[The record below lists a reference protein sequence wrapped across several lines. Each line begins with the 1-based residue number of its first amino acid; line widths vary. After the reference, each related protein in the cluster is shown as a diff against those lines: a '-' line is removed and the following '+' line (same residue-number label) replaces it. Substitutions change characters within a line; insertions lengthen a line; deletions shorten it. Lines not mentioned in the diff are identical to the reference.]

1 MTVTDVERI
10 PAQTAPGAVPLL
22 ARPGLH
28 YAPVP
33 GGVYFSGTRGQFVL
47 RGSELLYA
55 VADGC
60 VPLLRAGTTE
70 DALVAEF
77 GTERARPAVRHLL
90 GKLRENGLL
99 LDPAAL
105 TEPEPPTELAARHA
119 GTLARLTAR
128 LDDPYAAF
136 ARLRRARVRLH
147 GPATATAPALRGL
160 RRAGVTDVTATAVP
174 HTPTPL
180 VPVCDPA
187 MYADPAL
194 LSASTGPAADPRP
207 LIPAGDPAVH
217 QPLTPA
223 GDPAVHH
230 SLTPAGAPTVDV
242 PDTRTPAGDPAAHQ
256 PLTPVGDPTAHHSLT
271 PVGDPTAH
279 HSLTPVGDPA
289 VHQPLTPA
297 GAPTVNVPDTR
308 TPAGDPTAHQP
319 RAETPAGDPA
329 ARQPLTPVGAPTV
342 NVPDTRTPAG
352 DPAANRPRAEIPV
365 GDPAVAAPVTAEGVP
380 GVVVEFLD
388 GDRTW
393 TERDGTLHVPVLLG
407 PGPVLVGPVRVA
419 PGVWEV
425 FRDRARAWADAE
437 GVEPATGPIA
447 HSLAGALAA
456 QLLTDTLTGVAEPGE
471 AHVVHGPD
479 LTADR
484 VTVTGAPVSEA
495 VAVRLGDA
503 PAEPLPAPED
513 ALGAAG
519 VLTARW
525 TGLFASVQGEDLPQ
539 MPLALRAAEHRA
551 DRRGTVTAWAAHQ
564 ETAAIAAAL
573 AALRDRGTGAFGVPA
588 AGLTREHWLL
598 DGALRHLA
606 RREGDSHAADT
617 PLHAEG
623 RRILAEVRALL
634 GEAEPVLAVARY
646 AGVGWPLAE
655 VTAAGR
661 SLGAGW
667 GPTAAD
673 ATYAA
678 LCTALAVTQSGGT
691 ADRLSTDALLTADD
705 TTRAALREQLSAI
718 AVHEGHPRRT
728 DPVLGELPFW
738 HGPVTVRAVPT
749 TAEESGDAHH

>member
-1 MTVTDVERI
+1 MTVTDVERT
-10 PAQTAPGAVPLL
+10 PARTATGAEPLV

-105 TEPEPPTELAARHA
+105 TEPEPPAELAARHA
-119 GTLARLTAR
+119 ETLARLTAR

-147 GPATATAPALRGL
+147 GPTTATAPALRGL
-160 RRAGVTDVTATAVP
+160 RRAGVTDVTAMAVLETP
-174 HTPTPL
+174 PTPL

-194 LSASTGPAADPRP
+194 LSGRSGSAGGSRA
-207 LIPAGDPAVH
+207 LIPAGDPAVR
-217 QPLTPA
+217 PSLTPA
-223 GDPAVHH
+223 GDPAVH
-230 SLTPAGAPTVDV
+230 P
-242 PDTRTPAGDPAAHQ
+242 
-256 PLTPVGDPTAHHSLT
+256 PV
-271 PVGDPTAH
+271 
-279 HSLTPVGDPA
+279 TPVGDPA
-289 VHQPLTPA
+289 VDGT
-297 GAPTVNVPDTR
+297 GTR
-308 TPAGDPTAHQP
+308 T
-319 RAETPAGDPA
+319 
-329 ARQPLTPVGAPTV
+329 
-342 NVPDTRTPAG
+342 
-352 DPAANRPRAEIPV
+352 PV
-365 GDPAVAAPVTAEGVP
+365 GDPAVDGHGATTPVGDPTVNGTGTRTPVGDPAVNGHGVTTPVGGPAVTAPVATEGVP

-393 TERDGTLHVPVLLG
+393 TEEDGTLHVPVLLG
-407 PGPVLVGPVRVA
+407 PGPVLVGPVGVA
-419 PGVWEV
+419 PGAWEV

-437 GVEPATGPIA
+437 GVEPAAGPIA

-495 VAVRLGDA
+495 VAVRLADA

-513 ALGAAG
+513 ALDAAG

-525 TGLFASVQGEDLPQ
+525 TGLFASAQGEDLPQ

-551 DRRGTVTAWAAHQ
+551 DRTGTVTAWAAHQ
-564 ETAAIAAAL
+564 ETATIAAAL
-573 AALRDRGTGAFGVPA
+573 AALRDRVTDTSGTPA

-598 DGALRHLA
+598 DGALRRLA
-606 RREGDSHAADT
+606 RTEGDVLDADA

-623 RRILAEVRALL
+623 RRIAAELRALL
-634 GEAEPVLAVARY
+634 GGAEPALAVSRY

-655 VTAAGR
+655 VTVGGR
-661 SLGAGW
+661 PLGAGW
-667 GPTAAD
+667 GPTSAE

-678 LCTALAVTQSGGT
+678 LCTALAIAQTGGT
-691 ADRLSTDALLTADD
+691 AGRLSTDALLTVDD
-705 TTRAALREQLSAI
+705 TTRAALRAQLTAR
-718 AVHEGHPRRT
+718 AVHEGHALRT

-738 HGPVTVRAVPT
+738 HGPVTADAAVPT
-749 TAEESGDAHH
+749 TVEEATDADH

>member
-1 MTVTDVERI
+1 MTVTDVERSAVGSP
-10 PAQTAPGAVPLL
+10 PAAAPLT

-99 LDPAAL
+99 LDPATL
-105 TEPEPPTELAARHA
+105 TEPEPPAELAARHA
-119 GTLARLTAR
+119 DTLARLTAR

-147 GPATATAPALRGL
+147 GPTTATAPALRGL

-174 HTPTPL
+174 QTPAPL

-194 LSASTGPAADPRP
+194 LSGRSGSAGGSRA
-207 LIPAGDPAVH
+207 LIPAGDPAVR
-217 QPLTPA
+217 PPSTPA
-223 GDPAVHH
+223 GDPAVEG
-230 SLTPAGAPTVDV
+230 TG
-242 PDTRTPAGDPAAHQ
+242 TR
-256 PLTPVGDPTAHHSLT
+256 
-271 PVGDPTAH
+271 
-279 HSLTPVGDPA
+279 TPVGDPA
-289 VHQPLTPA
+289 VNGT
-297 GAPTVNVPDTR
+297 GTR
-308 TPAGDPTAHQP
+308 T
-319 RAETPAGDPA
+319 
-329 ARQPLTPVGAPTV
+329 
-342 NVPDTRTPAG
+342 
-352 DPAANRPRAEIPV
+352 PV
-365 GDPAVAAPVTAEGVP
+365 GDPAVNGHGATTPVGDPAVNGTSTRTPVGDPAVNGHGATTPVGDPAVTAPVTTEGVP
-380 GVVVEFLD
+380 RVVVEFLD

-393 TERDGTLHVPVLLG
+393 TEEAGTLHVPVLLG
-407 PGPVLVGPVRVA
+407 PGPVLVGPVGVT

-437 GVEPATGPIA
+437 GVEAATGPIA

-495 VAVRLGDA
+495 VAVRLDDA

-513 ALGAAG
+513 ALEAAG
-519 VLTARW
+519 VLSARW
-525 TGLFASVQGEDLPQ
+525 TGLFASAQGEDLPQ

-551 DRRGTVTAWAAHQ
+551 DRTGTVTAWAAHQ
-564 ETAAIAAAL
+564 ETATIAAAL
-573 AALRDRGTGAFGVPA
+573 AALRDRVTDGSGTPA

-598 DGALRHLA
+598 DGALRRLA
-606 RREGDSHAADT
+606 RTEGDVLDT
-617 PLHAEG
+617 DAPLHAEG
-623 RRILAEVRALL
+623 RRIAAELAALL
-634 GEAEPVLAVARY
+634 GGAEPVLAVARY
-646 AGVGWPLAE
+646 AHVGWPLAE
-655 VTAAGR
+655 VTVDGR
-661 SLGAGW
+661 PLGAGW
-667 GPTAAD
+667 GPTAVE

-678 LCTALAVTQSGGT
+678 LCTALAVAQTGGT
-691 ADRLSTDALLTADD
+691 AGRLSTDALLTADD
-705 TTRAALREQLSAI
+705 VTRAALREQLTARG
-718 AVHEGHPRRT
+718 VHEGRPRRS

-738 HGPVTVRAVPT
+738 HGPVTAHAVPT
-749 TAEESGDAHH
+749 NAEEATDADH

>member
-1 MTVTDVERI
+1 MTVTDVERSAVQSP
-10 PAQTAPGAVPLL
+10 PAAAPLR

-105 TEPEPPTELAARHA
+105 TEPEPPAELAARHA
-119 GTLARLTAR
+119 DTLARLTAR

-136 ARLRRARVRLH
+136 ARLRRTRVRLH

-160 RRAGVTDVTATAVP
+160 RRAGVSDVTATAVP
-174 HTPTPL
+174 ETPAPL

-194 LSASTGPAADPRP
+194 LSGRSGSAGGSRA

-217 QPLTPA
+217 HPLTPA
-223 GDPAVHH
+223 GDPAVDGTGTR
-230 SLTPAGAPTVDV
+230 TPVGDPAVNRPG
-242 PDTRTPAGDPAAHQ
+242 TRTPAGDPAVNGH
-256 PLTPVGDPTAHHSLT
+256 G
-271 PVGDPTAH
+271 
-279 HSLTPVGDPA
+279 
-289 VHQPLTPA
+289 A
-297 GAPTVNVPDTR
+297 G
-308 TPAGDPTAHQP
+308 
-319 RAETPAGDPA
+319 
-329 ARQPLTPVGAPTV
+329 
-342 NVPDTRTPAG
+342 
-352 DPAANRPRAEIPV
+352 IPV
-365 GDPAVAAPVTAEGVP
+365 GGPAVTAPVTTEGVP
-380 GVVVEFLD
+380 RVVVEFLD
-388 GDRTW
+388 GARTW
-393 TERDGTLHVPVLLG
+393 TEEAGTLHVPVLLG
-407 PGPVLVGPVRVA
+407 PGPVLVGPVGVA

-437 GVEPATGPIA
+437 GVEPATGPVA

-495 VAVRLGDA
+495 VAVRLADT

-513 ALGAAG
+513 ALEAAG
-519 VLTARW
+519 VLSARW
-525 TGLFASVQGEDLPQ
+525 TGLFASAQGEDLPQ

-551 DRRGTVTAWAAHQ
+551 DRTGTVTAWAAHQ
-564 ETAAIAAAL
+564 ETATIAAAL
-573 AALRDRGTGAFGVPA
+573 AALRDRATSASGTPA

-598 DGALRHLA
+598 DGALRRLA
-606 RREGDSHAADT
+606 RAEEGVLDT
-617 PLHAEG
+617 DAPLHAEG
-623 RRILAEVRALL
+623 RRIAAELRALL
-634 GEAEPVLAVARY
+634 GGAEPVLAVARY

-655 VTAAGR
+655 VTVEGR
-661 SLGAGW
+661 PLGAGW
-667 GPTAAD
+667 GPTAVE

-678 LCTALAVTQSGGT
+678 LCTALAVAQTGGT
-691 ADRLSTDALLTADD
+691 AGRLSTDALLTADD
-705 TTRAALREQLSAI
+705 ATRAALREQLTAHGG
-718 AVHEGHPRRT
+718 HEGHPRRT

-738 HGPVTVRAVPT
+738 HGPVTARAVPT
-749 TAEESGDAHH
+749 TAEEATDADH

>member
-1 MTVTDVERI
+1 MTVTDVERSAVES
-10 PAQTAPGAVPLL
+10 PPTSAPLR

-99 LDPAAL
+99 LDPAVL
-105 TEPEPPTELAARHA
+105 TEPEPPAELAARHA
-119 GTLARLTAR
+119 DTLARLTAR

-136 ARLRRARVRLH
+136 ARLRRTRVRLH

-160 RRAGVTDVTATAVP
+160 RRAGLTAVTATAVP
-174 HTPTPL
+174 EPPTSL

-194 LSASTGPAADPRP
+194 LSGRSGSAGGSRA
-207 LIPAGDPAVH
+207 LIPAGDPAVRPSLTPAGDPAVQ
-217 QPLTPA
+217 QPLTPVGDPAVDGTGTRTPA

-230 SLTPAGAPTVDV
+230 PPTPAGDPAVDGTG
-242 PDTRTPAGDPAAHQ
+242 TRTPAGDPAVNGTGTR
-256 PLTPVGDPTAHHSLT
+256 TPVGGPAVNGHGATT
-271 PVGDPTAH
+271 PVG
-279 HSLTPVGDPA
+279 GPA
-289 VHQPLTPA
+289 VT
-297 GAPTVNVPDTR
+297 
-308 TPAGDPTAHQP
+308 
-319 RAETPAGDPA
+319 
-329 ARQPLTPVGAPTV
+329 
-342 NVPDTRTPAG
+342 
-352 DPAANRPRAEIPV
+352 
-365 GDPAVAAPVTAEGVP
+365 APVTTEGVP
-380 GVVVEFLD
+380 RVVVEFLD

-393 TERDGTLHVPVLLG
+393 TEKAATLHVPVLLG
-407 PGPVLVGPVRVA
+407 PGPVLVGPVGVA

-437 GVEPATGPIA
+437 GVEPATGPVA

-471 AHVVHGPD
+471 AHVVHGLD

-495 VAVRLGDA
+495 VAVRLTDT

-513 ALGAAG
+513 ALDAAG
-519 VLTARW
+519 VLSARW
-525 TGLFASVQGEDLPQ
+525 TGLFASAQGEDLPQ

-551 DRRGTVTAWAAHQ
+551 DRTGTVTAWAAHQ
-564 ETAAIAAAL
+564 ETATIAAAL
-573 AALRDRGTGAFGVPA
+573 AALRDRATDASGTPA

-598 DGALRHLA
+598 DGALRRLA
-606 RREGDSHAADT
+606 RMEEGVLDT
-617 PLHAEG
+617 DAPLHAEG
-623 RRILAEVRALL
+623 RRIAAEVRALL
-634 GEAEPVLAVARY
+634 GGAEPGLAVSRY

-655 VTAAGR
+655 VTVEGR
-661 SLGAGW
+661 PLGAGW
-667 GPTAAD
+667 GPTAVE

-678 LCTALAVTQSGGT
+678 LCTALAVAQTGGT
-691 ADRLSTDALLTADD
+691 AGRLSTDALLTADD
-705 TTRAALREQLSAI
+705 ATRAALREQLTAR
-718 AVHEGHPRRT
+718 AVHEGHSRRT

-738 HGPVTVRAVPT
+738 HGPVTAHAVPT
-749 TAEESGDAHH
+749 TAEEATDADH

>member
-1 MTVTDVERI
+1 MTVTDVDRSAVES
-10 PAQTAPGAVPLL
+10 PPTAATLR

-105 TEPEPPTELAARHA
+105 TEPEPPAELAARHA
-119 GTLARLTAR
+119 DTLARLTAH

-147 GPATATAPALRGL
+147 GPTTATAPALRGL
-160 RRAGVTDVTATAVP
+160 RRAGVADVTATSVP
-174 HTPTPL
+174 QPPTPL

-194 LSASTGPAADPRP
+194 LSGRSGSAGGSRA
-207 LIPAGDPAVH
+207 LIPAGAPAVRTPSTPVGDPAVQH
-217 QPLTPA
+217 LLTPA
-223 GDPAVHH
+223 GDPAVEG
-230 SLTPAGAPTVDV
+230 TG
-242 PDTRTPAGDPAAHQ
+242 TRIPAGDPAVTE
-256 PLTPVGDPTAHHSLT
+256 PGKRTPVGDPA
-271 PVGDPTAH
+271 VRDP
-279 HSLTPVGDPA
+279 LTPVGDPA
-289 VHQPLTPA
+289 VNGH
-297 GAPTVNVPDTR
+297 GAT
-308 TPAGDPTAHQP
+308 
-319 RAETPAGDPA
+319 
-329 ARQPLTPVGAPTV
+329 TPVG
-342 NVPDTRTPAG
+342 G
-352 DPAANRPRAEIPV
+352 
-365 GDPAVAAPVTAEGVP
+365 PAVTAPVTTEGVP
-380 GVVVEFLD
+380 RVVVEFLD

-393 TERDGTLHVPVLLG
+393 TEEGGTLHVPVLLG
-407 PGPVLVGPVRVA
+407 PGPVLVGPVGVT

-495 VAVRLGDA
+495 VAVRLADA

-513 ALGAAG
+513 ALDAAG

-525 TGLFASVQGEDLPQ
+525 TGLFASAQGEDLPQ

-551 DRRGTVTAWAAHQ
+551 DRTGTVTAWAAHQ
-564 ETAAIAAAL
+564 ETATIAAAL
-573 AALRDRGTGAFGVPA
+573 AALRDRATDATGTPA

-598 DGALRHLA
+598 DGALRRLA
-606 RREGDSHAADT
+606 RTDGDVLDT
-617 PLHAEG
+617 DAPLHAEG
-623 RRILAEVRALL
+623 HRIAAELRALL
-634 GEAEPVLAVARY
+634 GGAEPVLAVSRY
-646 AGVGWPLAE
+646 AGVGWPLAG
-655 VTAAGR
+655 VTVDGR
-661 SLGAGW
+661 PLGAGW
-667 GPTAAD
+667 GPTALEAM
-673 ATYAA
+673 YAA
-678 LCTALAVTQSGGT
+678 LCTALAVAQTGGT
-691 ADRLSTDALLTADD
+691 AGRLSTDALLTVDD
-705 TTRAALREQLSAI
+705 ATRAALRAQLTAR
-718 AVHEGHPRRT
+718 AVHEGHALRT

-738 HGPVTVRAVPT
+738 HGPVTAHAVPM
-749 TAEESGDAHH
+749 TAEEATDADH

>member
-1 MTVTDVERI
+1 MTVTDVERSAVES
-10 PAQTAPGAVPLL
+10 PPTAAPLR

-105 TEPEPPTELAARHA
+105 TEPEPPAALAARHA
-119 GTLARLTAR
+119 DTLARLTAR

-147 GPATATAPALRGL
+147 GPTTATAPALRGL
-160 RRAGVTDVTATAVP
+160 RRAGVADVTATAVP
-174 HTPTPL
+174 VTPPTPL

-194 LSASTGPAADPRP
+194 LSGRSGSAGGSPALLPSRA
-207 LIPAGDPAVH
+207 LIPAGDPAARTPSTPVGDPAVRH
-217 QPLTPA
+217 PLTPA
-223 GDPAVHH
+223 GDPAVDE
-230 SLTPAGAPTVDV
+230 TG
-242 PDTRTPAGDPAAHQ
+242 TR
-256 PLTPVGDPTAHHSLT
+256 
-271 PVGDPTAH
+271 
-279 HSLTPVGDPA
+279 TPVGDPA
-289 VHQPLTPA
+289 VNQP
-297 GAPTVNVPDTR
+297 GAR
-308 TPAGDPTAHQP
+308 T
-319 RAETPAGDPA
+319 
-329 ARQPLTPVGAPTV
+329 
-342 NVPDTRTPAG
+342 
-352 DPAANRPRAEIPV
+352 PV
-365 GDPAVAAPVTAEGVP
+365 GDPAMNGHGATTPVGGPAVTAPVTTEGVP
-380 GVVVEFLD
+380 RVVVEFLD

-393 TERDGTLHVPVLLG
+393 TEEDGTLHVPVLLG
-407 PGPVLVGPVRVA
+407 PGPVLVGPVGVA

-437 GVEPATGPIA
+437 GVEPAAGPIA

-495 VAVRLGDA
+495 VAVRLADS
-503 PAEPLPAPED
+503 PADPLPAPGD
-513 ALGAAG
+513 ALDAAG

-525 TGLFASVQGEDLPQ
+525 TGLFASAQGEDLPQ

-551 DRRGTVTAWAAHQ
+551 DRTGTVTAWAAHQ
-564 ETAAIAAAL
+564 ETATIAAAL
-573 AALRDRGTGAFGVPA
+573 AALRDRVTDASGTPA

-598 DGALRHLA
+598 DGALRQLA
-606 RREGDSHAADT
+606 GTGSGVVDRDA

-623 RRILAEVRALL
+623 HRIAAELRALL
-634 GEAEPVLAVARY
+634 GEAEPVLTVSRY

-655 VTAAGR
+655 VTVDGR
-661 SLGAGW
+661 PLGAGW
-667 GPTAAD
+667 GPTAAE

-678 LCTALAVTQSGGT
+678 LCTALAVAQTGGT
-691 ADRLSTDALLTADD
+691 AGGLSTDALLTADD
-705 TTRAALREQLSAI
+705 ATRAALRAQLTAR
-718 AVHEGHPRRT
+718 AVHEGHSPRT

-738 HGPVTVRAVPT
+738 HGPVTAHAVPT
-749 TAEESGDAHH
+749 TAEEATDADH

>member
-1 MTVTDVERI
+1 MTVTDVERSAVESP
-10 PAQTAPGAVPLL
+10 PAAAPLR

-90 GKLRENGLL
+90 GKLRANGLL

-105 TEPEPPTELAARHA
+105 TEPEPPPELAARHA
-119 GTLARLTAR
+119 DTLARLTAR

-147 GPATATAPALRGL
+147 GPTTATAPALRGL

-174 HTPTPL
+174 QAPAPL

-194 LSASTGPAADPRP
+194 LSGRSGSAGGPRA
-207 LIPAGDPAVH
+207 LIPVGDPTVRPPSTPVGDPAVNGH
-217 QPLTPA
+217 GATTPVGDPAVQHPLTPA
-223 GDPAVHH
+223 GDPAVQHP
-230 SLTPAGAPTVDV
+230 L
-242 PDTRTPAGDPAAHQ
+242 TPAGDPAVNGHGA
-256 PLTPVGDPTAHHSLT
+256 T
-271 PVGDPTAH
+271 
-279 HSLTPVGDPA
+279 TPVGDPA
-289 VHQPLTPA
+289 VQHPL
-297 GAPTVNVPDTR
+297 
-308 TPAGDPTAHQP
+308 
-319 RAETPAGDPA
+319 TPAGDPA
-329 ARQPLTPVGAPTV
+329 VNGHGAT
-342 NVPDTRTPAG
+342 T
-352 DPAANRPRAEIPV
+352 PV
-365 GDPAVAAPVTAEGVP
+365 GDPAVQHPLTPVGGPAVTAPVTTEGVP
-380 GVVVEFLD
+380 RVVVEFLD

-393 TERDGTLHVPVLLG
+393 TEEAGTLHVPVLLG
-407 PGPVLVGPVRVA
+407 PGPVLVGPAGVA
-419 PGVWEV
+419 PGGWEV

-437 GVEPATGPIA
+437 GVEAATGPIA

-495 VAVRLGDA
+495 VAVRLDDA
-503 PAEPLPAPED
+503 PADLLPAPED
-513 ALGAAG
+513 ALEAAA
-519 VLTARW
+519 VLSARW
-525 TGLFASVQGEDLPQ
+525 TGLFASAQGEDLPQ

-551 DRRGTVTAWAAHQ
+551 DRTGTVTAWAAHQ
-564 ETAAIAAAL
+564 ETATIAAAL
-573 AALRDRGTGAFGVPA
+573 AALRDRVTAESGTPA

-598 DGALRHLA
+598 DGALRQLA
-606 RREGDSHAADT
+606 RMEGDVLDT
-617 PLHAEG
+617 DAPLHAEG
-623 RRILAEVRALL
+623 RRIAAELAALL
-634 GEAEPVLAVARY
+634 GGAEPVLAVARY
-646 AGVGWPLAE
+646 AHVGWPLAE
-655 VTAAGR
+655 VTVEGNP
-661 SLGAGW
+661 LGAGW
-667 GPTAAD
+667 GPTAVE

-678 LCTALAVTQSGGT
+678 LCTALAVTQTGGT
-691 ADRLSTDALLTADD
+691 AGRLSTDALLTADD
-705 TTRAALREQLSAI
+705 VTRAALREQLTARG
-718 AVHEGHPRRT
+718 VHEGRPRRS

-738 HGPVTVRAVPT
+738 HGPVTAHAVPT
-749 TAEESGDAHH
+749 NAEEATDADH

>member
-1 MTVTDVERI
+1 MTVTDVERSAVES
-10 PAQTAPGAVPLL
+10 PPTAVPLR

-105 TEPEPPTELAARHA
+105 TEPEPPAELAARHA
-119 GTLARLTAR
+119 DTLARLTAR

-147 GPATATAPALRGL
+147 GPTTATAPALRGL
-160 RRAGVTDVTATAVP
+160 RRAGVADVTATALPVTP
-174 HTPTPL
+174 PTPL

-194 LSASTGPAADPRP
+194 LSGRSGSAGGSRA
-207 LIPAGDPAVH
+207 LIPAGDPAVRA
-217 QPLTPA
+217 LSTPA
-223 GDPAVHH
+223 GDPAV
-230 SLTPAGAPTVDV
+230 
-242 PDTRTPAGDPAAHQ
+242 Q
-256 PLTPVGDPTAHHSLT
+256 
-271 PVGDPTAH
+271 

-289 VHQPLTPA
+289 VERT
-297 GAPTVNVPDTR
+297 GTR
-308 TPAGDPTAHQP
+308 TS
-319 RAETPAGDPA
+319 AGDPA
-329 ARQPLTPVGAPTV
+329 VNQPG
-342 NVPDTRTPAG
+342 TRTPAG
-352 DPAANRPRAEIPV
+352 DPAVDGTGTRTPV
-365 GDPAVAAPVTAEGVP
+365 GDPAVNEHGATTPVGGPAVTAPVATEGVP
-380 GVVVEFLD
+380 RVVVEFLD

-393 TERDGTLHVPVLLG
+393 TEEDGTLHVPVLLG
-407 PGPVLVGPVRVA
+407 PGPVLVGPVGVA
-419 PGVWEV
+419 PGLWEV

-495 VAVRLGDA
+495 VAVRLADA

-513 ALGAAG
+513 ALDAAG

-525 TGLFASVQGEDLPQ
+525 TGLFASAQGEDLPQ

-551 DRRGTVTAWAAHQ
+551 DRTGTVTAWAAHQ
-564 ETAAIAAAL
+564 ETATIAAAL
-573 AALRDRGTGAFGVPA
+573 AALRDRVTDATGTPA

-598 DGALRHLA
+598 DGALRRLA
-606 RREGDSHAADT
+606 RTDGDVLDT
-617 PLHAEG
+617 DAPLHAEG
-623 RRILAEVRALL
+623 HRIAAELRALL
-634 GEAEPVLAVARY
+634 GGAEPVLAVSRY
-646 AGVGWPLAE
+646 AGVGWPLAG
-655 VTAAGR
+655 VTVDGR
-661 SLGAGW
+661 PLGAGW
-667 GPTAAD
+667 GPTAAE

-678 LCTALAVTQSGGT
+678 LCTALAVAQTGGT
-691 ADRLSTDALLTADD
+691 AGRLSTDALLTADD
-705 TTRAALREQLSAI
+705 AARAALRAQLTAR
-718 AVHEGHPRRT
+718 AVHEGHAPRT

-738 HGPVTVRAVPT
+738 HGPVTAHAVPT
-749 TAEESGDAHH
+749 TAEEATDADH

>member
-1 MTVTDVERI
+1 MTVTDVERSAVESP
-10 PAQTAPGAVPLL
+10 PAAAPLK

-105 TEPEPPTELAARHA
+105 TEPEPPAELAARHA
-119 GTLARLTAR
+119 DTLARLTAR

-136 ARLRRARVRLH
+136 ARLRRARMRLH
-147 GPATATAPALRGL
+147 GPTTATAPALRGL
-160 RRAGVTDVTATAVP
+160 RRAGVADVTATALPVTP
-174 HTPTPL
+174 PTPL

-194 LSASTGPAADPRP
+194 LSGRSGSAGGSRA
-207 LIPAGDPAVH
+207 LIPAGDPAVRA
-217 QPLTPA
+217 L
-223 GDPAVHH
+223 
-230 SLTPAGAPTVDV
+230 S
-242 PDTRTPAGDPAAHQ
+242 
-256 PLTPVGDPTAHHSLT
+256 TPVGDPAVRTPST
-271 PVGDPTAH
+271 PVGDPAVQ

-289 VHQPLTPA
+289 VDGT
-297 GAPTVNVPDTR
+297 G
-308 TPAGDPTAHQP
+308 
-319 RAETPAGDPA
+319 
-329 ARQPLTPVGAPTV
+329 
-342 NVPDTRTPAG
+342 TRTPAG
-352 DPAANRPRAEIPV
+352 DPAVNQPGTRTPV
-365 GDPAVAAPVTAEGVP
+365 GDPTVDGTGTRTPAGDPAVNGHGATTPVGGPAVTAPVTTEGVP
-380 GVVVEFLD
+380 RVVVEFLD

-393 TERDGTLHVPVLLG
+393 TEEDGTLHVPVLLG
-407 PGPVLVGPVRVA
+407 PGPVLVGPVGVA

-495 VAVRLGDA
+495 VAARLADT

-513 ALGAAG
+513 ALDAAG

-525 TGLFASVQGEDLPQ
+525 TGLFASAQGEDLPQ

-551 DRRGTVTAWAAHQ
+551 DRTGTVTAWAAHQ
-564 ETAAIAAAL
+564 ETATIAAAL
-573 AALRDRGTGAFGVPA
+573 AALRDRASDASGTPA

-598 DGALRHLA
+598 DGALRQLA
-606 RREGDSHAADT
+606 RVDGDVLDT
-617 PLHAEG
+617 DAPLHAEG
-623 RRILAEVRALL
+623 HRIAAELRALL
-634 GEAEPVLAVARY
+634 GGAEPVLAVSRY

-655 VTAAGR
+655 VTVDGR
-661 SLGAGW
+661 PLGAGW
-667 GPTAAD
+667 GPTAAG

-678 LCTALAVTQSGGT
+678 LCTALAVAQTGGT
-691 ADRLSTDALLTADD
+691 AGRLSTDALLTADD
-705 TTRAALREQLSAI
+705 ATRAALRAQLTAR
-718 AVHEGHPRRT
+718 AVHEGHALRT
-728 DPVLGELPFW
+728 DPVLGDLPFW
-738 HGPVTVRAVPT
+738 HGPVTAHAVPT
-749 TAEESGDAHH
+749 TAEEATDADH

>member
-1 MTVTDVERI
+1 MTVTDVERSAVES
-10 PAQTAPGAVPLL
+10 PPTSAPLR

-99 LDPAAL
+99 LDPAVL
-105 TEPEPPTELAARHA
+105 TEPEPPAELAARHA
-119 GTLARLTAR
+119 DTLARLTAR

-136 ARLRRARVRLH
+136 ARLRRTRVRLH

-160 RRAGVTDVTATAVP
+160 RRAGLTAVTATAVP
-174 HTPTPL
+174 EPPTSL

-194 LSASTGPAADPRP
+194 LSGRSGSAGGPRA
-207 LIPAGDPAVH
+207 LIPAGDPAVRPSLTPAGDPAVQ
-217 QPLTPA
+217 QPLTPVGDPAVDGTGTRTPA

-230 SLTPAGAPTVDV
+230 PPTPAGDPAVDGTG
-242 PDTRTPAGDPAAHQ
+242 TRTPAGDPAVQQ
-256 PLTPVGDPTAHHSLT
+256 PLTPVGDP
-271 PVGDPTAH
+271 
-279 HSLTPVGDPA
+279 A
-289 VHQPLTPA
+289 VDGT
-297 GAPTVNVPDTR
+297 G
-308 TPAGDPTAHQP
+308 
-319 RAETPAGDPA
+319 
-329 ARQPLTPVGAPTV
+329 
-342 NVPDTRTPAG
+342 TRTPAG
-352 DPAANRPRAEIPV
+352 DPAVNGTGTRTPV
-365 GDPAVAAPVTAEGVP
+365 GGPAVNGHGATTPVGGPAVTAPVTTEGVP
-380 GVVVEFLD
+380 RVVVEFLD

-393 TERDGTLHVPVLLG
+393 TEEAGTLHVPVLLG
-407 PGPVLVGPVRVA
+407 PGPVLVGPVGVA

-437 GVEPATGPIA
+437 GVEPATGPVA

-495 VAVRLGDA
+495 VAVRLTDT

-513 ALGAAG
+513 ALDAAG
-519 VLTARW
+519 VLSARW
-525 TGLFASVQGEDLPQ
+525 TGLFASAQGEDLPQ

-551 DRRGTVTAWAAHQ
+551 DRTGTVTAWAAHQ
-564 ETAAIAAAL
+564 ETATIAAAL
-573 AALRDRGTGAFGVPA
+573 AALRDRATDASGTPA

-598 DGALRHLA
+598 DGALRRLA
-606 RREGDSHAADT
+606 RMEEGILDT
-617 PLHAEG
+617 DAPLHAEG
-623 RRILAEVRALL
+623 RRIAAEVRALL
-634 GEAEPVLAVARY
+634 GGAEPGLAVSRY

-655 VTAAGR
+655 VTVEGR
-661 SLGAGW
+661 PLGAGW
-667 GPTAAD
+667 GPTAVE

-678 LCTALAVTQSGGT
+678 LCTALAVAQTGGT
-691 ADRLSTDALLTADD
+691 AGRLSTDALLTADD
-705 TTRAALREQLSAI
+705 ATRAALREQLTAR
-718 AVHEGHPRRT
+718 AVHEGHSRRT

-738 HGPVTVRAVPT
+738 HGPVTAHAVPT
-749 TAEESGDAHH
+749 TAEEATDADH

>member
-1 MTVTDVERI
+1 MTVTDVERN
-10 PAQTAPGAVPLL
+10 AVESPPTGTPLK

-99 LDPAAL
+99 LDPAAF
-105 TEPEPPTELAARHA
+105 TEPEPPAELAARHA
-119 GTLARLTAR
+119 DTLARLTAR

-147 GPATATAPALRGL
+147 GPTTATAPALRGL
-160 RRAGVTDVTATAVP
+160 RRAGVADVTATALPVP
-174 HTPTPL
+174 PPTPL

-194 LSASTGPAADPRP
+194 LSGRSGSAGGSRA
-207 LIPAGDPAVH
+207 LIPAGDPAVQH
-217 QPLTPA
+217 PLTPVGDPAVDGPGTRTPVGDPAVQHPLTPA
-223 GDPAVHH
+223 GDPAVDG
-230 SLTPAGAPTVDV
+230 PG
-242 PDTRTPAGDPAAHQ
+242 TR
-256 PLTPVGDPTAHHSLT
+256 
-271 PVGDPTAH
+271 
-279 HSLTPVGDPA
+279 TPVGDPA
-289 VHQPLTPA
+289 VNGHGATIPA
-297 GAPTVNVPDTR
+297 G
-308 TPAGDPTAHQP
+308 G
-319 RAETPAGDPA
+319 
-329 ARQPLTPVGAPTV
+329 
-342 NVPDTRTPAG
+342 
-352 DPAANRPRAEIPV
+352 
-365 GDPAVAAPVTAEGVP
+365 PAVTAPVTTEGMP
-380 GVVVEFLD
+380 RVVVEFLD

-393 TERDGTLHVPVLLG
+393 TEEDGTLHVPVLLG
-407 PGPVLVGPVRVA
+407 PGPVLVGPVGVA

-456 QLLTDTLTGVAEPGE
+456 QLLTDILTGVAEPGE

-495 VAVRLGDA
+495 VAVRLADT
-503 PAEPLPAPED
+503 PAGPLPDPED
-513 ALGAAG
+513 ALDAAG

-525 TGLFASVQGEDLPQ
+525 TGLFASAQGEDLPQ

-551 DRRGTVTAWAAHQ
+551 DRTGTVTAWAAHQ
-564 ETAAIAAAL
+564 ETATIAAAL
-573 AALRDRGTGAFGVPA
+573 AALRDRVTDASGTPA
-588 AGLTREHWLL
+588 AGLTREGWLL
-598 DGALRHLA
+598 DGALRRLA
-606 RREGDSHAADT
+606 RTDDDVLDT
-617 PLHAEG
+617 DAPLHAEG
-623 RRILAEVRALL
+623 RRIAAELRALL
-634 GEAEPVLAVARY
+634 GGAEPVLAVSRY

-655 VTAAGR
+655 VTVDER
-661 SLGAGW
+661 PLGAGW
-667 GPTAAD
+667 GPTAAE

-678 LCTALAVTQSGGT
+678 LCTALAVAQTGGT
-691 ADRLSTDALLTADD
+691 TDRLSTDALLTADD
-705 TTRAALREQLSAI
+705 TTRAALRAQLTAR
-718 AVHEGHPRRT
+718 AVHEGLSLRT

-738 HGPVTVRAVPT
+738 HGPVTAHAAPT
-749 TAEESGDAHH
+749 TAEEATDADH

>member
-1 MTVTDVERI
+1 MTVTDVERSAVESP
-10 PAQTAPGAVPLL
+10 PAAAPLK

-105 TEPEPPTELAARHA
+105 TEPEPPAELAARHA
-119 GTLARLTAR
+119 DTLARLTAR

-147 GPATATAPALRGL
+147 GPTTATAPALRGL
-160 RRAGVTDVTATAVP
+160 RRAGVTDATATAVP
-174 HTPTPL
+174 VTPPTSL

-194 LSASTGPAADPRP
+194 LLSGRSGSAGGSRA
-207 LIPAGDPAVH
+207 LIPAGDPAVRA
-217 QPLTPA
+217 LSTPA
-223 GDPAVHH
+223 GDPAVDG
-230 SLTPAGAPTVDV
+230 PG
-242 PDTRTPAGDPAAHQ
+242 TRTPAGDPAVNGHGAT
-256 PLTPVGDPTAHHSLT
+256 TPVG
-271 PVGDPTAH
+271 G
-279 HSLTPVGDPA
+279 PA
-289 VHQPLTPA
+289 V
-297 GAPTVNVPDTR
+297 
-308 TPAGDPTAHQP
+308 TASV
-319 RAETPAGDPA
+319 R
-329 ARQPLTPVGAPTV
+329 
-342 NVPDTRTPAG
+342 
-352 DPAANRPRAEIPV
+352 
-365 GDPAVAAPVTAEGVP
+365 AEGVP
-380 GVVVEFLD
+380 RVVVEFLD

-393 TERDGTLHVPVLLG
+393 TEEDGALHVPVLLG
-407 PGPVLVGPVRVA
+407 PGPVLVGPVGIA

-495 VAVRLGDA
+495 VAVRLDDT
-503 PAEPLPAPED
+503 PAEPLPAPAD
-513 ALGAAG
+513 ALDAAG

-525 TGLFASVQGEDLPQ
+525 TGLFASAQGEDLPQ

-551 DRRGTVTAWAAHQ
+551 DRTGTVTAWAAHQ
-564 ETAAIAAAL
+564 ETATIAAAL
-573 AALRDRGTGAFGVPA
+573 AALRDRVTDTSGTPA
-588 AGLTREHWLL
+588 AGPTRELWLL
-598 DGALRHLA
+598 DGALRRLA
-606 RREGDSHAADT
+606 RTDSDVLDT
-617 PLHAEG
+617 DAPLHDEG
-623 RRILAEVRALL
+623 RRIAAELRALL
-634 GEAEPVLAVARY
+634 GGSEPVLAVSRY

-655 VTAAGR
+655 VTVDGR
-661 SLGAGW
+661 PLGAGW
-667 GPTAAD
+667 GPTAAE

-678 LCTALAVTQSGGT
+678 LCTALAVAQTGGT
-691 ADRLSTDALLTADD
+691 AGRLSTDALLAADD
-705 TTRAALREQLSAI
+705 TTRAALRAQLTAR
-718 AVHEGHPRRT
+718 AVHEGRPRRT
-728 DPVLGELPFW
+728 DPVFGELTFW
-738 HGPVTVRAVPT
+738 HGPVTAHAVPT
-749 TAEESGDAHH
+749 TAEEATDADD

>member
-1 MTVTDVERI
+1 MTVTDVERSAVESP
-10 PAQTAPGAVPLL
+10 PAAAPLT

-99 LDPAAL
+99 LDPATL
-105 TEPEPPTELAARHA
+105 TEPEPPAELAARHA
-119 GTLARLTAR
+119 DTLARLTAR

-147 GPATATAPALRGL
+147 GPTTATAPALRGL

-174 HTPTPL
+174 QTPAPL

-194 LSASTGPAADPRP
+194 LSGRSGSAGGSRA
-207 LIPAGDPAVH
+207 LIPAGDPAVRP
-217 QPLTPA
+217 PLTPA

-230 SLTPAGAPTVDV
+230 PPTPAGDPAVDGTGTRTPV
-242 PDTRTPAGDPAAHQ
+242 GDPAVNGHGAGTPVGDPAVDGTGTRTPAGDPAVTE
-256 PLTPVGDPTAHHSLT
+256 PGTR
-271 PVGDPTAH
+271 
-279 HSLTPVGDPA
+279 TPVGDPA
-289 VHQPLTPA
+289 VNGH
-297 GAPTVNVPDTR
+297 GATT
-308 TPAGDPTAHQP
+308 
-319 RAETPAGDPA
+319 
-329 ARQPLTPVGAPTV
+329 
-342 NVPDTRTPAG
+342 
-352 DPAANRPRAEIPV
+352 PV
-365 GDPAVAAPVTAEGVP
+365 GDPAVTAPVTTEGVP
-380 GVVVEFLD
+380 RVVVEFLD

-393 TERDGTLHVPVLLG
+393 TEEAGTLHVPVLLG
-407 PGPVLVGPVRVA
+407 PGPVLVGPVGVT

-437 GVEPATGPIA
+437 GVEAATGPIA

-495 VAVRLGDA
+495 VAVRLDDA

-513 ALGAAG
+513 ALEAAG
-519 VLTARW
+519 VLSARW
-525 TGLFASVQGEDLPQ
+525 TGLFASAQGEDLPQ

-551 DRRGTVTAWAAHQ
+551 DRTGTVTAWAAHQ
-564 ETAAIAAAL
+564 ETATIAAAL
-573 AALRDRGTGAFGVPA
+573 AALRDRVTDGSGTPA

-598 DGALRHLA
+598 DGALRRLA
-606 RREGDSHAADT
+606 RTEGDVLDT
-617 PLHAEG
+617 DAPLHAEG
-623 RRILAEVRALL
+623 RRIAAELAALL
-634 GEAEPVLAVARY
+634 GGAEPVLAVARY
-646 AGVGWPLAE
+646 AHVGWPLAE
-655 VTAAGR
+655 VTVDGR
-661 SLGAGW
+661 PLGAGW
-667 GPTAAD
+667 GPTAVE

-678 LCTALAVTQSGGT
+678 LCTALAVAQTGGT
-691 ADRLSTDALLTADD
+691 AGRLSTDALLTADD
-705 TTRAALREQLSAI
+705 VTRAALREQLTARG
-718 AVHEGHPRRT
+718 VHEGRPRRS

-738 HGPVTVRAVPT
+738 HGPVTAHAVPT
-749 TAEESGDAHH
+749 NAEEATDADH

>member
-1 MTVTDVERI
+1 MTVTDVERSAVES
-10 PAQTAPGAVPLL
+10 PPTSAPLR

-99 LDPAAL
+99 LDPAVL
-105 TEPEPPTELAARHA
+105 TEPEPPAELAARHA
-119 GTLARLTAR
+119 DTLARLTAR

-136 ARLRRARVRLH
+136 ARLRRTRVRLH

-160 RRAGVTDVTATAVP
+160 RRAGLTAVTATAVP
-174 HTPTPL
+174 EPPTSL

-194 LSASTGPAADPRP
+194 LSGRSGSAGGSRA
-207 LIPAGDPAVH
+207 LIPAGDPAVRPSLTPAGDPAVQ
-217 QPLTPA
+217 QPLTPVGDPAVDGTGTRTPA

-230 SLTPAGAPTVDV
+230 PP
-242 PDTRTPAGDPAAHQ
+242 TPAGDPAVNGTGTR
-256 PLTPVGDPTAHHSLT
+256 TPVGGPAVNGHGATT
-271 PVGDPTAH
+271 PVG
-279 HSLTPVGDPA
+279 GPA
-289 VHQPLTPA
+289 VT
-297 GAPTVNVPDTR
+297 
-308 TPAGDPTAHQP
+308 
-319 RAETPAGDPA
+319 
-329 ARQPLTPVGAPTV
+329 
-342 NVPDTRTPAG
+342 
-352 DPAANRPRAEIPV
+352 
-365 GDPAVAAPVTAEGVP
+365 APVTTEGVP
-380 GVVVEFLD
+380 RVVVEFLD

-393 TERDGTLHVPVLLG
+393 TEEAGTLHVPVLLG
-407 PGPVLVGPVRVA
+407 PGPVLVGPVGVA

-437 GVEPATGPIA
+437 GVEPATGPVA

-495 VAVRLGDA
+495 VAVRLTDT

-513 ALGAAG
+513 ALDAAG
-519 VLTARW
+519 VLSARW
-525 TGLFASVQGEDLPQ
+525 TGLFASAQGEDLPQ

-551 DRRGTVTAWAAHQ
+551 DRTGTVTAWAAHQ
-564 ETAAIAAAL
+564 ETATIAAAL
-573 AALRDRGTGAFGVPA
+573 AALRDRATDASGTPA

-598 DGALRHLA
+598 DGALRRLA
-606 RREGDSHAADT
+606 RMEEGVLDT
-617 PLHAEG
+617 DAPLHAEG
-623 RRILAEVRALL
+623 RRIAAEVRALL
-634 GEAEPVLAVARY
+634 GGAEPGLAVSRY

-655 VTAAGR
+655 VTVEGR
-661 SLGAGW
+661 PLGAGW
-667 GPTAAD
+667 GPTAVE

-678 LCTALAVTQSGGT
+678 LCTALAVAQTGGT
-691 ADRLSTDALLTADD
+691 AGRLSTDALLTADD
-705 TTRAALREQLSAI
+705 ATRAALREQLTAR
-718 AVHEGHPRRT
+718 AVHEGHSRRT

-738 HGPVTVRAVPT
+738 HGPVTAHAVPT
-749 TAEESGDAHH
+749 TAEEATDADH

>member
-1 MTVTDVERI
+1 MTVTDAERP
-10 PAQTAPGAVPLL
+10 PARTAPGAEPLV

-99 LDPAAL
+99 LDHAAL
-105 TEPEPPTELAARHA
+105 TEPEPPAELATRHA
-119 GTLARLTAR
+119 ETLARLTAR

-160 RRAGVTDVTATAVP
+160 RRAGVADVTATAVLETP
-174 HTPTPL
+174 PTPL

-194 LSASTGPAADPRP
+194 LSGRSGSAGGSRALFPAGGPAVR
-207 LIPAGDPAVH
+207 H
-217 QPLTPA
+217 SLTPA

-230 SLTPAGAPTVDV
+230 
-242 PDTRTPAGDPAAHQ
+242 
-256 PLTPVGDPTAHHSLT
+256 PV
-271 PVGDPTAH
+271 
-279 HSLTPVGDPA
+279 TPVGDPA
-289 VHQPLTPA
+289 VNGT
-297 GAPTVNVPDTR
+297 GTR
-308 TPAGDPTAHQP
+308 TPVGAPAVDGHGAT
-319 RAETPAGDPA
+319 TPVGDPA
-329 ARQPLTPVGAPTV
+329 VNGTGTRTPVGAPAVDGTGRRAPVGDPAVDRTGTRTPVGAPTV
-342 NVPDTRTPAG
+342 NGHGATT
-352 DPAANRPRAEIPV
+352 PV
-365 GDPAVAAPVTAEGVP
+365 GVPAVTAPVTTEGVP
-380 GVVVEFLD
+380 RVVVEFLD

-393 TERDGTLHVPVLLG
+393 TEEDGTLHVPVLLG
-407 PGPVLVGPVRVA
+407 PGPVLVGPVGVA
-419 PGVWEV
+419 PGAWEV

-437 GVEPATGPIA
+437 GVEPAAGPIA

-495 VAVRLGDA
+495 VAVRLAGA
-503 PAEPLPAPED
+503 PADPLPAPED
-513 ALGAAG
+513 ALDAAG

-525 TGLFASVQGEDLPQ
+525 TGLFASAQGEDLPQ

-551 DRRGTVTAWAAHQ
+551 DRTGTVTAWAAHQ
-564 ETAAIAAAL
+564 ETATIAAAL
-573 AALRDRGTGAFGVPA
+573 AALRDRVTDTSGTPA

-598 DGALRHLA
+598 DGALRQLA
-606 RREGDSHAADT
+606 RLERDVLETDA

-623 RRILAEVRALL
+623 HRIADELRALL
-634 GEAEPVLAVARY
+634 GGTEPALAVSRY
-646 AGVGWPLAE
+646 AGIGWPLAE
-655 VTAAGR
+655 VTVGGR
-661 SLGAGW
+661 PLGAGW
-667 GPTAAD
+667 GPTAVE

-678 LCTALAVTQSGGT
+678 LCTALAVAQSGGT
-691 ADRLSTDALLTADD
+691 AGRLSTDALLTVDD
-705 TTRAALREQLSAI
+705 TARAALRAQFTAR
-718 AVHEGHPRRT
+718 AVHEGHALRT

-738 HGPVTVRAVPT
+738 HGPVTADAAIPT
-749 TAEESGDAHH
+749 TAEEATDADH

>member
-1 MTVTDVERI
+1 MTVTDVERSAVESP
-10 PAQTAPGAVPLL
+10 PAATPLK

-99 LDPAAL
+99 LDPAVL
-105 TEPEPPTELAARHA
+105 TEPEPPAELAARHA
-119 GTLARLTAR
+119 DTLARLTAR

-147 GPATATAPALRGL
+147 GPTTATAPALRGL
-160 RRAGVTDVTATAVP
+160 RRAGVTDATATAVP
-174 HTPTPL
+174 VTPPTSL

-194 LSASTGPAADPRP
+194 LLSGRSGSAGGSRA
-207 LIPAGDPAVH
+207 LIPAGDPAVRA
-217 QPLTPA
+217 PSTPA
-223 GDPAVHH
+223 GDPAVAGPG
-230 SLTPAGAPTVDV
+230 TRTTAGDPAVQHPS
-242 PDTRTPAGDPAAHQ
+242 TPAGDPAVAG
-256 PLTPVGDPTAHHSLT
+256 PGTRTTA
-271 PVGDPTAH
+271 
-279 HSLTPVGDPA
+279 GDPA
-289 VHQPLTPA
+289 VQHPS
-297 GAPTVNVPDTR
+297 
-308 TPAGDPTAHQP
+308 
-319 RAETPAGDPA
+319 TPAGDPA
-329 ARQPLTPVGAPTV
+329 VAGPG
-342 NVPDTRTPAG
+342 TRTTAG
-352 DPAANRPRAEIPV
+352 DPAVNGHGATTPV
-365 GDPAVAAPVTAEGVP
+365 GGPAVTASVRAEGVP
-380 GVVVEFLD
+380 RVTVEFLD

-393 TERDGTLHVPVLLG
+393 TEEDGTLHVPVLLG
-407 PGPVLVGPVRVA
+407 PGPVLVGPVGIA

-495 VAVRLGDA
+495 VAVRLDDT

-513 ALGAAG
+513 ALDAAG

-525 TGLFASVQGEDLPQ
+525 TGLFASAQGEDLPQ

-551 DRRGTVTAWAAHQ
+551 DRTGTVTAWAAHQ
-564 ETAAIAAAL
+564 ETATIAAAL
-573 AALRDRGTGAFGVPA
+573 AALRDRVTDTSGTPA
-588 AGLTREHWLL
+588 AGPTRELWLL
-598 DGALRHLA
+598 DGALRRLA
-606 RREGDSHAADT
+606 RTDSDVLDT
-617 PLHAEG
+617 DAPLHAEG
-623 RRILAEVRALL
+623 RRIAAELRALL
-634 GEAEPVLAVARY
+634 GGSEPVLAVSRY

-655 VTAAGR
+655 VTVDGR
-661 SLGAGW
+661 PLGAGW
-667 GPTAAD
+667 GPTAAE

-678 LCTALAVTQSGGT
+678 LCTALAVAQTGGT
-691 ADRLSTDALLTADD
+691 AGRLSTDALLAADD
-705 TTRAALREQLSAI
+705 TTRAALRAQLTAR
-718 AVHEGHPRRT
+718 AVHEGRPRRT
-728 DPVLGELPFW
+728 DPVLGELTFW
-738 HGPVTVRAVPT
+738 HGPVTAHAVPT
-749 TAEESGDAHH
+749 TAEEATDADD

>member
-1 MTVTDVERI
+1 MTVTDVERA
-10 PAQTAPGAVPLL
+10 PAGTASGAAPLV

-105 TEPEPPTELAARHA
+105 TEPEPPAALAARHA
-119 GTLARLTAR
+119 ETLARLTAR

-147 GPATATAPALRGL
+147 GPTTATAPALRGL
-160 RRAGVTDVTATAVP
+160 RRAGVADVTATSVLVP
-174 HTPTPL
+174 AAPL

-194 LSASTGPAADPRP
+194 LSGRSGSAGGSRA
-207 LIPAGDPAVH
+207 LIPAGDPAVRH
-217 QPLTPA
+217 P
-223 GDPAVHH
+223 
-230 SLTPAGAPTVDV
+230 
-242 PDTRTPAGDPAAHQ
+242 
-256 PLTPVGDPTAHHSLT
+256 
-271 PVGDPTAH
+271 
-279 HSLTPVGDPA
+279 LTPVGDPA
-289 VHQPLTPA
+289 VHHPQ
-297 GAPTVNVPDTR
+297 
-308 TPAGDPTAHQP
+308 
-319 RAETPAGDPA
+319 TPAGDPA
-329 ARQPLTPVGAPTV
+329 VEGTGTHTPAGDPAVNQPG
-342 NVPDTRTPAG
+342 TRTPAG
-352 DPAANRPRAEIPV
+352 DPAVNGHGATTPV
-365 GDPAVAAPVTAEGVP
+365 GGPAVTAPVTTEGVP
-380 GVVVEFLD
+380 RVVVEFLD

-393 TERDGTLHVPVLLG
+393 TEEDGTLHVPVLLG
-407 PGPVLVGPVRVA
+407 PGPVLVGPVGVA
-419 PGVWEV
+419 PGVWAV

-495 VAVRLGDA
+495 VAVRLADA

-513 ALGAAG
+513 ALDAAG

-525 TGLFASVQGEDLPQ
+525 TGLFASAQGEHLPQ

-551 DRRGTVTAWAAHQ
+551 DRAGTVTAWAAHQ
-564 ETAAIAAAL
+564 ETATIAAAL
-573 AALRDRGTGAFGVPA
+573 AALRDRATDASGTAA

-598 DGALRHLA
+598 DGALRQLA
-606 RREGDSHAADT
+606 RTEGDVLDT
-617 PLHAEG
+617 DAPLHAEG
-623 RRILAEVRALL
+623 RRIAAELRALP
-634 GEAEPVLAVARY
+634 GAAEPVLTVSRY

-655 VTAAGR
+655 VTADGR
-661 SLGAGW
+661 PLGAGW
-667 GPTAAD
+667 GPTAVE

-678 LCTALAVTQSGGT
+678 LCTALAVAQTGGT
-691 ADRLSTDALLTADD
+691 AGRLSTDALLTVDD
-705 TTRAALREQLSAI
+705 ATRAALRAQLTAR
-718 AVHEGHPRRT
+718 AVHEGHPLRT
-728 DPVLGELPFW
+728 DPVFGELPFW
-738 HGPVTVRAVPT
+738 HGPVTGHAVPT
-749 TAEESGDAHH
+749 TAEEATDADH

>member
-1 MTVTDVERI
+1 MTVTDVERSAVES
-10 PAQTAPGAVPLL
+10 PPTAVPLR

-105 TEPEPPTELAARHA
+105 TEPEPPAELAARHA
-119 GTLARLTAR
+119 DTLARLTAR

-147 GPATATAPALRGL
+147 GPTTATAPALRGL
-160 RRAGVTDVTATAVP
+160 RRAGVADVTATALPVTP
-174 HTPTPL
+174 PTPL

-194 LSASTGPAADPRP
+194 LSGRSGSAGGSRA
-207 LIPAGDPAVH
+207 LIPAGAPAVRA
-217 QPLTPA
+217 LSTPA
-223 GDPAVHH
+223 GDPAVR
-230 SLTPAGAPTVDV
+230 TPS
-242 PDTRTPAGDPAAHQ
+242 TPAGDPAVDG
-256 PLTPVGDPTAHHSLT
+256 TGTR
-271 PVGDPTAH
+271 
-279 HSLTPVGDPA
+279 TPVGDPA
-289 VHQPLTPA
+289 VNEH
-297 GAPTVNVPDTR
+297 GAT
-308 TPAGDPTAHQP
+308 
-319 RAETPAGDPA
+319 
-329 ARQPLTPVGAPTV
+329 TPVG
-342 NVPDTRTPAG
+342 G
-352 DPAANRPRAEIPV
+352 
-365 GDPAVAAPVTAEGVP
+365 PAVTAPVTTEGVP
-380 GVVVEFLD
+380 RVVVEFLD

-393 TERDGTLHVPVLLG
+393 TEEDGTLHVPVLLG
-407 PGPVLVGPVRVA
+407 PGPVLVGPVGVA
-419 PGVWEV
+419 PGIWEV

-437 GVEPATGPIA
+437 GVEPATGPIV

-495 VAVRLGDA
+495 VAVRLADA

-513 ALGAAG
+513 ALDAAG

-525 TGLFASVQGEDLPQ
+525 TGLFASAQGEDLPQ

-551 DRRGTVTAWAAHQ
+551 DRTGTVTAWAAHQ
-564 ETAAIAAAL
+564 ETATIAAAL
-573 AALRDRGTGAFGVPA
+573 AALRDRVTDATGTPA

-598 DGALRHLA
+598 DGALRRLA
-606 RREGDSHAADT
+606 RTDGDVLDT
-617 PLHAEG
+617 DAPLHAEG
-623 RRILAEVRALL
+623 HRIAAELRALL
-634 GEAEPVLAVARY
+634 GGAEPVLAVSRY
-646 AGVGWPLAE
+646 AGVGWRLAG
-655 VTAAGR
+655 VTVDGR
-661 SLGAGW
+661 PLGAGW
-667 GPTAAD
+667 GPTAAE

-678 LCTALAVTQSGGT
+678 LCTALAVAQTGGT
-691 ADRLSTDALLTADD
+691 AGRLSTDALLTADD
-705 TTRAALREQLSAI
+705 AARAALRAQLTAR
-718 AVHEGHPRRT
+718 AVHEGHALRT
-728 DPVLGELPFW
+728 DPVLGELPLW
-738 HGPVTVRAVPT
+738 HGPVTAHAVPT
-749 TAEESGDAHH
+749 TAEEATDADH

>member
-1 MTVTDVERI
+1 MTVTDVERSAVES
-10 PAQTAPGAVPLL
+10 PPTSAPLR

-99 LDPAAL
+99 LDPAVL
-105 TEPEPPTELAARHA
+105 TEPEPPAELAARHA
-119 GTLARLTAR
+119 DTLARLTAR

-136 ARLRRARVRLH
+136 ARLRRTRVRLH

-160 RRAGVTDVTATAVP
+160 RRAGLTAVTATAVP
-174 HTPTPL
+174 EPPTSL

-194 LSASTGPAADPRP
+194 LSGRSGSAGGSRA
-207 LIPAGDPAVH
+207 LIPAGDPAVRPSLTPAGDPAVQ
-217 QPLTPA
+217 QPLTPVGDPAVDGTGTRTPA

-230 SLTPAGAPTVDV
+230 PPTPAGDPAVDGTG
-242 PDTRTPAGDPAAHQ
+242 TRTPAGDPAV
-256 PLTPVGDPTAHHSLT
+256 TGTGT
-271 PVGDPTAH
+271 R
-279 HSLTPVGDPA
+279 
-289 VHQPLTPA
+289 TPA
-297 GAPTVNVPDTR
+297 GAPAVNGHGAT
-308 TPAGDPTAHQP
+308 
-319 RAETPAGDPA
+319 
-329 ARQPLTPVGAPTV
+329 TPVG
-342 NVPDTRTPAG
+342 G
-352 DPAANRPRAEIPV
+352 
-365 GDPAVAAPVTAEGVP
+365 PAVTAPVTTEGVP
-380 GVVVEFLD
+380 RVVVEFLD

-393 TERDGTLHVPVLLG
+393 TEEAGTLHVPVLLG
-407 PGPVLVGPVRVA
+407 PGPVLVGPVGVA

-437 GVEPATGPIA
+437 GVEPAAGPVA

-471 AHVVHGPD
+471 AHVVHGLD

-495 VAVRLGDA
+495 VAVRLTDT

-513 ALGAAG
+513 ALDAAG
-519 VLTARW
+519 VLSARW
-525 TGLFASVQGEDLPQ
+525 TGLFASAQGEDLPQ

-551 DRRGTVTAWAAHQ
+551 DRTGTVTAWAAHQ
-564 ETAAIAAAL
+564 ETATIAAAL
-573 AALRDRGTGAFGVPA
+573 AALRDRATDASGTPA

-598 DGALRHLA
+598 DGALRRLA
-606 RREGDSHAADT
+606 RMEEGILDT
-617 PLHAEG
+617 DAPLHAEG
-623 RRILAEVRALL
+623 RRIAAEVRALL
-634 GEAEPVLAVARY
+634 GGAEPGLAVSRY

-655 VTAAGR
+655 VTVEGR
-661 SLGAGW
+661 PLGAGW
-667 GPTAAD
+667 GPTAVE

-678 LCTALAVTQSGGT
+678 LCTALAVAQTGGT
-691 ADRLSTDALLTADD
+691 AGRLSTDALLTADD
-705 TTRAALREQLSAI
+705 ATRAALREQLTAR
-718 AVHEGHPRRT
+718 AVHEGHSRRT

-738 HGPVTVRAVPT
+738 HGPVTAHAVPT
-749 TAEESGDAHH
+749 TAEEATDADH

>member
-1 MTVTDVERI
+1 MTVTDVDRT
-10 PAQTAPGAVPLL
+10 PARTAAGAGAASLK

-90 GKLRENGLL
+90 TKLRENGLL

-105 TEPEPPTELAARHA
+105 TEPEPPAEVAALHA

-160 RRAGVTDVTATAVP
+160 RRAGVTDVTATTVP
-174 HTPTPL
+174 DASKPL

-187 MYADPAL
+187 MFADPSL
-194 LSASTGPAADPRP
+194 LSGGGSVGGSRA

-217 QPLTPA
+217 GP
-223 GDPAVHH
+223 GV
-230 SLTPAGAPTVDV
+230 GN
-242 PDTRTPAGDPAAHQ
+242 PAGDPAARE
-256 PLTPVGDPTAHHSLT
+256 PETS
-271 PVGDPTAH
+271 
-279 HSLTPVGDPA
+279 TPVGDPA
-289 VHQPLTPA
+289 VYGFGA
-297 GAPTVNVPDTR
+297 G
-308 TPAGDPTAHQP
+308 
-319 RAETPAGDPA
+319 
-329 ARQPLTPVGAPTV
+329 TPVGAPAVT
-342 NVPDTRTPAG
+342 A
-352 DPAANRPRAEIPV
+352 PV
-365 GDPAVAAPVTAEGVP
+365 GTEGVP
-380 GVVVEFLD
+380 RAVVEFLD

-393 TERDGTLHVPVLLG
+393 TEQDGTLHVPVLLG
-407 PGPVLVGPVRVA
+407 PGPVLVGPVGVA

-425 FRDRARAWADAE
+425 FRNRARAWADAE
-437 GVEPATGPIA
+437 GVEPAAGPIA

-456 QLLTDTLTGVAEPGE
+456 QLLTDALTGVAEPGE

-484 VTVTGAPVSEA
+484 VTVTGAPVHEA

-503 PAEPLPAPED
+503 PAEPLPAPEA
-513 ALGAAG
+513 ALDAAG

-525 TGLFASVQGEDLPQ
+525 TGLFASAQGEHLPQ

-551 DRRGTVTAWAAHQ
+551 DRTGTVTAWAAHQ
-564 ETAAIAAAL
+564 ETATIAAAL
-573 AALRDRGTGAFGVPA
+573 AALRDRAGGTPGIPA

-606 RREGDSHAADT
+606 GAKQAFVPDADA

-623 RRILAEVRALL
+623 HRVHAELWSLL
-634 GEAEPVLAVARY
+634 GREREGGNAAEPVLVLARH

-655 VTAAGR
+655 VTLDGR
-661 SLGAGW
+661 TLGAGW
-667 GPTAAD
+667 GPTATD

-678 LCTALAVTQSGGT
+678 LCTALAAAQTGGT
-691 ADRLSTDALLTADD
+691 AGRLSTDALLTADD
-705 TTRAALREQLSAI
+705 AVRAALREQLTAL
-718 AVHEGHPRRT
+718 AGYRGRPRRT

-738 HGPVTVRAVPT
+738 YGPVTVPT
-749 TAEESGDAHH
+749 DLTAEESADADH

>member
-1 MTVTDVERI
+1 MTVTDVERSAVES
-10 PAQTAPGAVPLL
+10 PPTSAPLR

-99 LDPAAL
+99 LDPAVL
-105 TEPEPPTELAARHA
+105 TEPEPPAELAARHA
-119 GTLARLTAR
+119 DTLARLTAR

-136 ARLRRARVRLH
+136 ARLRRTRVRLH

-160 RRAGVTDVTATAVP
+160 RRAGLTAVTATAVP
-174 HTPTPL
+174 EPPTSL

-194 LSASTGPAADPRP
+194 LSGRSGSAGGSRA
-207 LIPAGDPAVH
+207 LIPAGDPAVR
-217 QPLTPA
+217 PSLTPA
-223 GDPAVHH
+223 GDPAVQ
-230 SLTPAGAPTVDV
+230 
-242 PDTRTPAGDPAAHQ
+242 Q
-256 PLTPVGDPTAHHSLT
+256 PLTPVGDP
-271 PVGDPTAH
+271 
-279 HSLTPVGDPA
+279 A
-289 VHQPLTPA
+289 VDGT
-297 GAPTVNVPDTR
+297 GTR
-308 TPAGDPTAHQP
+308 TPAGN
-319 RAETPAGDPA
+319 PAVTGTGT
-329 ARQPLTPVGAPTV
+329 RTPVGGPAV
-342 NVPDTRTPAG
+342 NGHGATT
-352 DPAANRPRAEIPV
+352 PV
-365 GDPAVAAPVTAEGVP
+365 GGPAVTAPVTTEGVP
-380 GVVVEFLD
+380 RVVVEFLD
-388 GDRTW
+388 GDQTW
-393 TERDGTLHVPVLLG
+393 TEEAGTLHVPVLLG
-407 PGPVLVGPVRVA
+407 PGPVLVGPVGVA

-437 GVEPATGPIA
+437 GVEPATGPVA

-495 VAVRLGDA
+495 VAVRLTDT

-513 ALGAAG
+513 ALDAAG
-519 VLTARW
+519 VLSARW
-525 TGLFASVQGEDLPQ
+525 TGLFASAQGEDLPQ

-551 DRRGTVTAWAAHQ
+551 DRTGTVTAWAAHQ
-564 ETAAIAAAL
+564 ETVTIAAAL
-573 AALRDRGTGAFGVPA
+573 AALRDRATDASGTPA

-598 DGALRHLA
+598 DGALRRLA
-606 RREGDSHAADT
+606 RMEEGILDT
-617 PLHAEG
+617 DAPLHAEG
-623 RRILAEVRALL
+623 RRIAAEVRALL
-634 GEAEPVLAVARY
+634 GGAEPGLAVSRY

-655 VTAAGR
+655 VTVEGR
-661 SLGAGW
+661 PLGAGW
-667 GPTAAD
+667 GPTAVE

-678 LCTALAVTQSGGT
+678 LCTALAVAQTGGT
-691 ADRLSTDALLTADD
+691 AGRLSTDALLTADD
-705 TTRAALREQLSAI
+705 ATRAALREQLTAR
-718 AVHEGHPRRT
+718 AVHEGHSRRT

-738 HGPVTVRAVPT
+738 HGPVTAHAVPT
-749 TAEESGDAHH
+749 TAEEATDADH

>member
-1 MTVTDVERI
+1 MTVTDVERSAVESP
-10 PAQTAPGAVPLL
+10 PAAAPLR

-105 TEPEPPTELAARHA
+105 TAPEPPAELAARHA
-119 GTLARLTAR
+119 DTLARLTAR

-147 GPATATAPALRGL
+147 GPTTATAPAVRGL
-160 RRAGVTDVTATAVP
+160 RRAGVADVTATGVP
-174 HTPTPL
+174 ETPTPL

-194 LSASTGPAADPRP
+194 LSGRNGSAGGSRALLPSRTLIPARDPAVRPPST
-207 LIPAGDPAVH
+207 PAGDPAVQH
-217 QPLTPA
+217 PPTPAGDPAVNTTGTRTPAGDPAVQHPLTPA
-223 GDPAVHH
+223 GDPAVDG
-230 SLTPAGAPTVDV
+230 TG
-242 PDTRTPAGDPAAHQ
+242 TRIPAGDPAVNG
-256 PLTPVGDPTAHHSLT
+256 PGTR
-271 PVGDPTAH
+271 
-279 HSLTPVGDPA
+279 TPVGDPA
-289 VHQPLTPA
+289 VQHPP
-297 GAPTVNVPDTR
+297 
-308 TPAGDPTAHQP
+308 
-319 RAETPAGDPA
+319 TPAGDPA
-329 ARQPLTPVGAPTV
+329 VNGHGATTPVG
-342 NVPDTRTPAG
+342 G
-352 DPAANRPRAEIPV
+352 
-365 GDPAVAAPVTAEGVP
+365 PAVTAPVTTEDVP

-393 TERDGTLHVPVLLG
+393 TEEAGTLHVPVLLG
-407 PGPVLVGPVRVA
+407 PGPVLVGPVGVA
-419 PGVWEV
+419 PGVWQV

-437 GVEPATGPIA
+437 GVEAATGPIA

-495 VAVRLGDA
+495 VAVRLDDT
-503 PAEPLPAPED
+503 PAEPLPAPGD
-513 ALGAAG
+513 ALEAAG
-519 VLTARW
+519 VLGARW
-525 TGLFASVQGEDLPQ
+525 TGLFASAQGEDLPQ
-539 MPLALRAAEHRA
+539 MPLALRSAEHRA
-551 DRRGTVTAWAAHQ
+551 DRTGTVTAWAAHQ
-564 ETAAIAAAL
+564 ETATIAAAL
-573 AALRDRGTGAFGVPA
+573 AALRDRVTDGPGTPA

-598 DGALRHLA
+598 DGALRQLA
-606 RREGDSHAADT
+606 RGERDVLDPHA

-623 RRILAEVRALL
+623 RRIAAELAVLL
-634 GEAEPVLAVARY
+634 GGAEPVLAVARY
-646 AGVGWPLAE
+646 TRVGWPLAE
-655 VTAAGR
+655 VTVDGR
-661 SLGAGW
+661 PLGAGW
-667 GPTAAD
+667 GPTAVE

-678 LCTALAVTQSGGT
+678 LCTALAVAQTGGT
-691 ADRLSTDALLTADD
+691 AGRLSTDALLTADD
-705 TTRAALREQLSAI
+705 ATRAALREQLTAR
-718 AVHEGHPRRT
+718 AVHEGRSRRT

-738 HGPVTVRAVPT
+738 HGPVTAHAVPT
-749 TAEESGDAHH
+749 NAEESTDADH

>member
-1 MTVTDVERI
+1 MTVTDVERSAVES
-10 PAQTAPGAVPLL
+10 PPTSAPLR

-99 LDPAAL
+99 LDPAVL
-105 TEPEPPTELAARHA
+105 TEPEPPAELAARHA
-119 GTLARLTAR
+119 DTLARLTAR

-136 ARLRRARVRLH
+136 ARLRRTRVRLH

-160 RRAGVTDVTATAVP
+160 RRAGLTAVTATAVP
-174 HTPTPL
+174 EPPTSL

-194 LSASTGPAADPRP
+194 LSGRSGSAGGPRA
-207 LIPAGDPAVH
+207 LIPAGDPAVR
-217 QPLTPA
+217 PSLTPA
-223 GDPAVHH
+223 GDPAVQQP
-230 SLTPAGAPTVDV
+230 LTPVGDPAVDGTG
-242 PDTRTPAGDPAAHQ
+242 TRTPAGDPAVNGTGTR
-256 PLTPVGDPTAHHSLT
+256 TPVGGPAVNGHGATT
-271 PVGDPTAH
+271 PVG
-279 HSLTPVGDPA
+279 GPA
-289 VHQPLTPA
+289 VT
-297 GAPTVNVPDTR
+297 
-308 TPAGDPTAHQP
+308 
-319 RAETPAGDPA
+319 
-329 ARQPLTPVGAPTV
+329 
-342 NVPDTRTPAG
+342 
-352 DPAANRPRAEIPV
+352 
-365 GDPAVAAPVTAEGVP
+365 APVTTEGVP
-380 GVVVEFLD
+380 RVVVEFLD

-393 TERDGTLHVPVLLG
+393 TEEAGTLHVPVLLG
-407 PGPVLVGPVRVA
+407 PGPVLVGPVGVA

-437 GVEPATGPIA
+437 GVEPATGPVA

-495 VAVRLGDA
+495 VAVRLTDT

-513 ALGAAG
+513 ALDAAG
-519 VLTARW
+519 VLSARW
-525 TGLFASVQGEDLPQ
+525 TGLFASAQGEDLPQ

-551 DRRGTVTAWAAHQ
+551 DRTGTVTAWAAHQ
-564 ETAAIAAAL
+564 ETATIAAAL
-573 AALRDRGTGAFGVPA
+573 AALRDRATDASGTPA

-598 DGALRHLA
+598 DGALRRLA
-606 RREGDSHAADT
+606 RMEEGILDT
-617 PLHAEG
+617 DAPLHAEG
-623 RRILAEVRALL
+623 RRIAAEVRALL
-634 GEAEPVLAVARY
+634 GGAEPGLAVSRY

-655 VTAAGR
+655 VTVEGR
-661 SLGAGW
+661 PLGAGW
-667 GPTAAD
+667 GPTAVE

-678 LCTALAVTQSGGT
+678 LCTALAVAQTGGT
-691 ADRLSTDALLTADD
+691 AGRLSTDALLTADD
-705 TTRAALREQLSAI
+705 ATRAALREQLTAR
-718 AVHEGHPRRT
+718 AVHEGHSRRT

-738 HGPVTVRAVPT
+738 HGPVTAHAVPT
-749 TAEESGDAHH
+749 TAEEATDADH

>member
-1 MTVTDVERI
+1 MTVTDVERSAVES
-10 PAQTAPGAVPLL
+10 PPTSAPLR

-99 LDPAAL
+99 LDPAVL
-105 TEPEPPTELAARHA
+105 TEPEPPAELAARHA
-119 GTLARLTAR
+119 DTLARLTAR

-136 ARLRRARVRLH
+136 ARLRRTRVRLH

-160 RRAGVTDVTATAVP
+160 RRAGLTAVTATAVP
-174 HTPTPL
+174 EPPTSL

-194 LSASTGPAADPRP
+194 LSGRSGSAGGSRA
-207 LIPAGDPAVH
+207 LIPAGDPAVRPSLTPAGDPAVQ
-217 QPLTPA
+217 QPLTPVGDPAVDGTGTRTPA

-230 SLTPAGAPTVDV
+230 PP
-242 PDTRTPAGDPAAHQ
+242 TPAGDPAVDGTGTR
-256 PLTPVGDPTAHHSLT
+256 TPAGN
-271 PVGDPTAH
+271 
-279 HSLTPVGDPA
+279 PA
-289 VHQPLTPA
+289 VTGTGTRTPA
-297 GAPTVNVPDTR
+297 GAPAVNGHGAT
-308 TPAGDPTAHQP
+308 
-319 RAETPAGDPA
+319 
-329 ARQPLTPVGAPTV
+329 TPVG
-342 NVPDTRTPAG
+342 G
-352 DPAANRPRAEIPV
+352 
-365 GDPAVAAPVTAEGVP
+365 PAVTAPVTTEGVP
-380 GVVVEFLD
+380 RVVVEFLD

-393 TERDGTLHVPVLLG
+393 TEEAGTLHVPVLLG
-407 PGPVLVGPVRVA
+407 PGPVLVGPVGVA

-437 GVEPATGPIA
+437 GVEPATGPVA

-495 VAVRLGDA
+495 VAVRLTDT

-513 ALGAAG
+513 ALDAAG
-519 VLTARW
+519 VLSARW
-525 TGLFASVQGEDLPQ
+525 TGLFASAQGEDLPQ

-551 DRRGTVTAWAAHQ
+551 DRTGTVTAWAAHQ
-564 ETAAIAAAL
+564 ETATIAAAL
-573 AALRDRGTGAFGVPA
+573 AALRDRATDASGTPA

-598 DGALRHLA
+598 DGALRRLA
-606 RREGDSHAADT
+606 RMEEGILDT
-617 PLHAEG
+617 DAPLHAEG
-623 RRILAEVRALL
+623 RRIAAEVRALL
-634 GEAEPVLAVARY
+634 GGAEPGLAVSRY

-655 VTAAGR
+655 VTVEGR
-661 SLGAGW
+661 PLGAGW
-667 GPTAAD
+667 GPTAVE

-678 LCTALAVTQSGGT
+678 LCTALAVAQTGGT
-691 ADRLSTDALLTADD
+691 AGRLSTDALLTADD
-705 TTRAALREQLSAI
+705 ATRAALREQLTAR
-718 AVHEGHPRRT
+718 AVHEGHSRRT

-738 HGPVTVRAVPT
+738 HGPVTAHAVPT
-749 TAEESGDAHH
+749 TAEEATDADH

>member
-1 MTVTDVERI
+1 MTVTDVERSPVESP
-10 PAQTAPGAVPLL
+10 PAAAPLK

-99 LDPAAL
+99 LDPATL
-105 TEPEPPTELAARHA
+105 TEPEPPDELAARHA
-119 GTLARLTAR
+119 DTLARLTAR

-147 GPATATAPALRGL
+147 GPTTATAPALRGL
-160 RRAGVTDVTATAVP
+160 RRAGVADATATALPVTP
-174 HTPTPL
+174 PTPL

-194 LSASTGPAADPRP
+194 LSGRSGSAGGSRALISAGAPAVRALSTT
-207 LIPAGDPAVH
+207 GDPAVR
-217 QPLTPA
+217 TP
-223 GDPAVHH
+223 
-230 SLTPAGAPTVDV
+230 STPAGAPAV
-242 PDTRTPAGDPAAHQ
+242 Q
-256 PLTPVGDPTAHHSLT
+256 
-271 PVGDPTAH
+271 

-289 VHQPLTPA
+289 VDGT
-297 GAPTVNVPDTR
+297 G
-308 TPAGDPTAHQP
+308 
-319 RAETPAGDPA
+319 
-329 ARQPLTPVGAPTV
+329 
-342 NVPDTRTPAG
+342 TRTPAG
-352 DPAANRPRAEIPV
+352 DPAVNQPGTRTPAGAPAVDGTGPRTPV
-365 GDPAVAAPVTAEGVP
+365 GDPAVNGHGATTPVGGPAVTAPVTTEGVP
-380 GVVVEFLD
+380 RVVVEFLD

-393 TERDGTLHVPVLLG
+393 TEEDGTLHVPVLLG
-407 PGPVLVGPVRVA
+407 PGPVLVGPVGVA

-495 VAVRLGDA
+495 VAVRLAGA

-513 ALGAAG
+513 ALDAAG

-525 TGLFASVQGEDLPQ
+525 TGLFASAQGEDLPQ

-551 DRRGTVTAWAAHQ
+551 DRTGTVTAWAAHQ
-564 ETAAIAAAL
+564 ETATIAAAL
-573 AALRDRGTGAFGVPA
+573 AALRDRVTDATGTPA

-598 DGALRHLA
+598 DGALRRLA
-606 RREGDSHAADT
+606 RTDGDVLDT
-617 PLHAEG
+617 DAPLHAEG
-623 RRILAEVRALL
+623 HRIAAELRACL
-634 GEAEPVLAVARY
+634 GGSEPVLAVSRY

-655 VTAAGR
+655 VTADGR
-661 SLGAGW
+661 PLGAGW
-667 GPTAAD
+667 GPTAAE

-678 LCTALAVTQSGGT
+678 LCTALAVAQTGGT
-691 ADRLSTDALLTADD
+691 AGRLSTDALLTADD
-705 TTRAALREQLSAI
+705 ATRAALRAQLTAR
-718 AVHEGHPRRT
+718 AVHEGHALRT

-738 HGPVTVRAVPT
+738 HGPVTAHAVPT
-749 TAEESGDAHH
+749 TAEEATDADH

>member
-1 MTVTDVERI
+1 MTVTDAEMT
-10 PAQTAPGAVPLL
+10 PARTASGAEPLV

-99 LDPAAL
+99 LDQAAL
-105 TEPEPPTELAARHA
+105 TEPEPPAELAARHA
-119 GTLARLTAR
+119 ETLARLTAR

-147 GPATATAPALRGL
+147 GPTTATAPALRGL
-160 RRAGVTDVTATAVP
+160 RRAGVADVTATAAP
-174 HTPTPL
+174 ETPPTPL

-194 LSASTGPAADPRP
+194 LSGRSGSAGGPRA
-207 LIPAGDPAVH
+207 LIPAGDPAVRH
-217 QPLTPA
+217 SLTPA
-223 GDPAVHH
+223 GDPAVHAP
-230 SLTPAGAPTVDV
+230 LTPAGAPAVEGTGTRTPAGGPAVNRPGPTTPVGV
-242 PDTRTPAGDPAAHQ
+242 PAVEGTGTRTPAGDPAVN
-256 PLTPVGDPTAHHSLT
+256 PPGTR
-271 PVGDPTAH
+271 
-279 HSLTPVGDPA
+279 TPVGDPA
-289 VHQPLTPA
+289 VNGH
-297 GAPTVNVPDTR
+297 GATT
-308 TPAGDPTAHQP
+308 
-319 RAETPAGDPA
+319 
-329 ARQPLTPVGAPTV
+329 
-342 NVPDTRTPAG
+342 
-352 DPAANRPRAEIPV
+352 PV
-365 GDPAVAAPVTAEGVP
+365 GDPAVTAPVTTKGVTAEGVP
-380 GVVVEFLD
+380 RVVVEFLD

-393 TERDGTLHVPVLLG
+393 TEEDGTLHVPVLLG
-407 PGPVLVGPVRVA
+407 PGPVLVGPAGVV
-419 PGVWEV
+419 PGVWAV

-495 VAVRLGDA
+495 VAVRLADA

-513 ALGAAG
+513 ALDAAG

-525 TGLFASVQGEDLPQ
+525 TGLFASAQGEDLPQ

-551 DRRGTVTAWAAHQ
+551 DRTGTVTAWAAHQ
-564 ETAAIAAAL
+564 ETATIAAAL
-573 AALRDRGTGAFGVPA
+573 AALRDRATDASGTPA

-598 DGALRHLA
+598 DGALRQLA
-606 RREGDSHAADT
+606 RTEGDVLDT
-617 PLHAEG
+617 DAPLHAEG
-623 RRILAEVRALL
+623 RRIAAELRALL
-634 GEAEPVLAVARY
+634 GGAEPALSVSRY
-646 AGVGWPLAE
+646 DGVGWPLAE
-655 VTAAGR
+655 VTADGR
-661 SLGAGW
+661 PLGSGW
-667 GPTAAD
+667 GPTAVE

-678 LCTALAVTQSGGT
+678 LCTALAVAQTGGT
-691 ADRLSTDALLTADD
+691 AGRLSTDALLTVDD
-705 TTRAALREQLSAI
+705 TTRAVLREQLTAR
-718 AVHEGHPRRT
+718 AVHEGHALRT
-728 DPVLGELPFW
+728 DPVLGELPVW
-738 HGPVTVRAVPT
+738 HGPVTSHTVPM
-749 TAEESGDAHH
+749 TAEEATDADH